1 MKKFGRKLFLS
12 CAALA
17 ACATTLVSTTFAWYT
32 SNTEVALGAQSAA
45 SQTNAD
51 GDDILVSRALTY
63 DTSGAKLTTGRAAA
77 TWSEYSNNGTPVL
90 TDSVT
95 LKPVY
100 YNVTDKTYK
109 TLDSVEDPESGAN
122 ATVTYSDD
130 SLSANVLEFRLRFK
144 SQKTITSA
152 AEKVSIYVSGI
163 TLTNTR
169 KSADDSK
176 VPADVHGE
184 GTGISKPGDY
194 NVDILKAI
202 KLNVSSAAVTKT
214 GDTYSTGEFGTVA
227 TYGFESFGADD
238 TNVGIANAIG
248 YYNKAL
254 RNATGDKPIAAPATN
269 YNVGTETTKLEQA
282 SSNNAVKIC
291 EIGTTGY
298 TEVIFVFYLDGWDNY
313 CYNACRKQGI
323 SVALTFSSS
332 ANTSVL
338 STQQPAQS

>member
-1 MKKFGRKLFLS
+1 ML
-12 CAALA
+12 
-17 ACATTLVSTTFAWYT
+17 Y
-32 SNTEVALGAQSAA
+32 
-45 SQTNAD
+45 
-51 GDDILVSRALTY
+51 
-63 DTSGAKLTTGRAAA
+63 
-77 TWSEYSNNGTPVL
+77 SE
-90 TDSVT
+90 DSI
-95 LKPVY
+95 
-100 YNVTDKTYK
+100 
-109 TLDSVEDPESGAN
+109 
-122 ATVTYSDD
+122 
-130 SLSANVLEFRLRFK
+130 SANVLEFRLRFK

-169 KSADDSK
+169 QSADASK
-176 VPADVHGE
+176 VPADVYGE
-184 GTGISKPGDY
+184 GTGINAAGDY

-214 GDTYSTGEFGTVA
+214 ENAYSTGEFGTVA
-227 TYGFESFGADD
+227 TYGFESFGAGD
-238 TNVGIANAIG
+238 TNIGTADAIG

-254 RNATGDKPIAAPATN
+254 RNATGDKPIAAPGEA
-269 YNVGTETTKLEQA
+269 YYSAGIETYKLQTA

>member
-32 SNTEVALGAQSAA
+32 SNTEVALGAQTAL

-63 DTSGAKLTTGRAAA
+63 ATGSGTGRAGA
-77 TWSEYSNNGTPVL
+77 TWSEYSNNGTPVA
-90 TDSVT
+90 TDEVI

-100 YNVTDKTYK
+100 YNIADKTYK
-109 TLDSVEDPESGAN
+109 TMESVENPVSGEVAN
-122 ATVTYSDD
+122 ITYSDD

-144 SQKTITSA
+144 SQKTIASDA
-152 AEKVSIYVSGI
+152 QKVSIYVSGI

-169 KSADDSK
+169 ESADASK
-176 VPADVHGE
+176 VPADVYGE
-184 GTGISKPGDY
+184 GTGIKGTGDY

-214 GDTYSTGEFGTVA
+214 GDTYSTSTFGDVA
-227 TYGFESFGADD
+227 TYGFESFGAED
-238 TNVGIANAIG
+238 TNISTANAIG

-254 RNATGDKPIAAPATN
+254 RTASGDKPIAAPATN

-282 SSNNAVKIC
+282 SSSNAVKIC
-291 EIGTTGY
+291 EIGTSGY

-323 SVALTFSSS
+323 NVSLTFSSS

-338 STQQPAQS
+338 QTVSVSAS

>member
-12 CAALA
+12 CVALA

-32 SNTEVALGAQSAA
+32 SNTEVTLGAQNAL

-63 DTSGAKLTTGRAAA
+63 AAGSETGRAGDA
-77 TWSEYSNNGTPVL
+77 WSEYSNNGTPVA
-90 TDSVT
+90 TDTVT

-100 YNVTDKTYK
+100 YNIVDKTYK
-109 TLDSVEDPESGAN
+109 TMESVENPESGDVAN
-122 ATVTYSDD
+122 ITYSDD

-144 SQKTITSA
+144 SQKTIATDA
-152 AEKVSIYVSGI
+152 QKVSIYVSGI

-169 KSADDSK
+169 QSVDASK
-176 VPADVHGE
+176 VPADVYGE
-184 GTGISKPGDY
+184 GTGVTGAGDY

-214 GDTYSTGEFGTVA
+214 GDDYSTGTFGNVA
-227 TYGFESFGADD
+227 TYGFESFGVGD
-238 TNVGIANAIG
+238 TNIGIANAIG

-254 RNATGDKPIAAPATN
+254 RAATGDKPIAVPSETN
-269 YNVGTETTKLEQA
+269 YNVGTETTKLVTA
-282 SSNNAVKIC
+282 SSSNAVKIC
-291 EIGTTGY
+291 EIGTSGY

-338 STQQPAQS
+338 ATVSNS